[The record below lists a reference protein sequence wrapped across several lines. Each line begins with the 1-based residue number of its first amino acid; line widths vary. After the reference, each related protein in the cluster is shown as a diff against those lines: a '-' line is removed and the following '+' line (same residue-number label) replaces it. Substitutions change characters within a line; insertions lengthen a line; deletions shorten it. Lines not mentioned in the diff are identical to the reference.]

1 MLLTTIKSSKLIRY
15 FGSLI
20 ILYAIFGFYF
30 LPLIVKP
37 QVLDLLSDK
46 TNLTVNIDDID
57 INPFTLSVSVDGFH
71 AAKSGYDEL
80 ISFQNLTIDL
90 QILPLLSRTVSFDN
104 ITLIQ
109 PVIDI
114 EIAKSGELSLDDL
127 LKEDTTNA
135 NQDAE
140 NTNDTVNNWILSINK
155 FNLEQGAISFA
166 DNRLNTPFKQLY
178 KDINI
183 TLNNFSTKPNNLS
196 QNMMKAS
203 TDRGTVISW
212 QGEISLFP
220 FTSTGKVTLF
230 GGLKVISD
238 YFQDT
243 LLIKIDKGNLNIV
256 SEYKIGFD
264 NDTPSLALSN
274 TSFEI
279 DDLAIT
285 QVEDNKPLI
294 GLTHFGIL
302 LDEFDLNKKL
312 IKIDKIESDGIQLLS
327 TKDKLSNFS
336 LADLLVLQNLKEQS
350 QDPSTP
356 SSADTLSPSEVT
368 TKNGESAKMPQD
380 TESNWEIFVNEVAP
394 LNTQI
399 TIIDTAYQPNIN
411 HRIDIPNLSLTQ
423 LQLKSNES
431 AKLSTSIIYNQQSTF
446 DITGSIVPKNKN
458 LDLNVSA
465 EKIELTSFQHILGS
479 VTNLAIKKGL
489 LSSQFTLQVNASE
502 KIPTIE
508 MAGNAQLEQFEINNN
523 LLVGSNANLFNFKA
537 INIDSFSFLYPENKI
552 TIDTVKIDEPTIN
565 FSLDQQANNNFKRML
580 KENVNIKKKLEEDI
594 PGLKQA
600 IKYEQKADPFHLNI
614 EKISLSNAKLDFKDQ
629 SVKPEFNVILGDLHG
644 RINKISSEKDKIANI
659 KFKGLINQGAPLS
672 VSGTLKPLDH
682 KSFSDLIVNIKDVS
696 LPALSSYS
704 GKYAGY
710 KLKTGLLHIKQHH
723 KIKDSRLS
731 SENYLTVENM
741 NLGESVKS
749 EDATSL
755 PVGLAISLLKDREG
769 NIELD
774 LPMSGDLD
782 NPDFRYGGVVLGAL
796 GSVITSTVSSPFN
809 VLGKLIGADDSNL
822 GYITFNANS
831 SLVTKTQ
838 QEKLDSLAKALILK
852 PNFMLTIQG
861 VGSAIIDKDEIA
873 YASILTQ
880 LSIPVKTRDKN
891 LSKQDETTIIEHYLS
906 LSSSPVNP
914 EVTFDEAINHLINN
928 ITIEQSVLLNLGQ
941 QRAVAIEQYLLNNTK
956 VNKANIKLLESTTK
970 TDKKNL
976 HPDSGQIKIIFSL
989 LAK

>member
-1 MLLTTIKSSKLIRY
+1 
-15 FGSLI
+15 
-20 ILYAIFGFYF
+20 

-71 AAKSGYDEL
+71 AAKNGYDEL
-80 ISFQNLTIDL
+80 ISFQNLTINL
-90 QILPLLSRTVSFDN
+90 QILPLLSRTISFDN

-114 EIAKSGELSLDDL
+114 EIAKSGELSLDNL

-140 NTNDTVNNWILSINK
+140 STNDTVNNWILSINK
-155 FNLEQGAISFA
+155 FDLEQGAISFA

-203 TDRGTVISW
+203 TDRGTVIGW

-220 FTSTGKVTLF
+220 FTSTGKITLF

-264 NDTPSLALSN
+264 NDIPSLALSN
-274 TSFEI
+274 TFFEI

-302 LDEFDLNKKL
+302 LDNFDLNKKL

-327 TKDKLSNFS
+327 TKDKISNFS
-336 LADLLVLQNLKEQS
+336 LADLFVLQNLKEQS
-350 QDPSTP
+350 QQPSP
-356 SSADTLSPSEVT
+356 PFSADTLSPSDVPSKKVESADT
-368 TKNGESAKMPQD
+368 PQETKN
-380 TESNWEIFVNEVAP
+380 NWQISVNDVAP

-411 HRIDIPNLSLTQ
+411 HRIDIPKLSLTR
-423 LQLKSNES
+423 LQLESNES
-431 AKLSTSIIYNQQSTF
+431 ASLSTSIIYNQQSTF
-446 DITGSIVPKNKN
+446 DITGSIIPKNKS

-479 VTNLAIKKGL
+479 VTNLAIQKGH

-502 KIPTIE
+502 EVPKVQMT
-508 MAGNAQLEQFEINNN
+508 GNAQLEQFEINNN

-552 TIDTVKIDEPTIN
+552 TIDTVQIDEPTIN
-565 FSLDQQANNNFKRML
+565 FSLDQQANHNFQHML
-580 KENVNIKKKLEEDI
+580 KENIDIEKKLEEDI

-600 IKYEQKADPFHLNI
+600 IKYEQMAAPFHLNI
-614 EKISLSNAKLDFKDQ
+614 EKVSLSNAKLDFKDQ

-659 KFKGLINQGAPLS
+659 KFNGLINQGAPLS

-682 KSFSDLIVNIKDVS
+682 KSFSDLIVNIKDIS

-704 GKYAGY
+704 SKYTGY

-731 SENYLTVENM
+731 SENHLTVENIM
-741 NLGESVKS
+741 LGESVKS

-755 PVGLAISLLKDREG
+755 PVGLAISLLKDGKG

-774 LPMSGDLD
+774 IPMSGDLD
-782 NPDFRYGGVVLGAL
+782 NPDFRYGGLVLGAL
-796 GSVITSTVSSPFN
+796 GSIITSTVSSPFN

-831 SLVTKTQ
+831 SIIAKTQ

-852 PNFMLTIQG
+852 PDFMLNIQG

-880 LSIPVKTRDKN
+880 LSIPVTTRDKN

-906 LSSSPVNP
+906 LSNSSVNT
-914 EVTFDEAINHLINN
+914 EVTFDEAINYLINN
-928 ITIEQSVLLNLGQ
+928 ITIEQSALLNLGQ
-941 QRAVAIEQYLLNNTK
+941 QRAVAIEQYLLNNTQ

-970 TDKKNL
+970 ADKKNL
-976 HPDSGQIKIIFSL
+976 HPDSGQIEIIFSL